1 MDGKSIFEQDL
12 LKKEVKMNEG
22 ILNVEKKDDMIG
34 RNSFMDISAID
45 MKDVQDQDD
54 SFDDLIIKDNKELV
68 KTGKMLLREFDE
80 KEIIM
85 GERLSIESFKDSP
98 LAASATRRRRFGEYP
113 KLSGQ
118 GQVAAGDLLGRNTSK
133 VVKRGG
139 FGNEM
144 IVKGQEFV
152 RRIKSWAT
160 ASDIQDAIQG
170 EFLQQYGTPDIIDCL
185 YVDGMPIR
193 EFVAGKYAYNG
204 SEDKAQERNILSAY
218 AVMIASRQNHP
229 ITLVRP
235 VLING
240 VADIDIRNVG
250 LDMRIEGRYMSRRQ
264 KTDAIRYGLEG
275 ERYLEYCETAFRS
288 EMRAKAG
295 EALRTVKGKT
305 VSGLSKLAE
314 LNRNLN
320 AAGKGT
326 HRNYDEFVMAFNRY
340 FNILQDIGRD
350 PDHMEINREEL
361 HMIYDLNT
369 TVLNAAHA
377 YLKGKKMNLP
387 RHHAVKE
394 IRDLVSSQSGK
405 MWGVIR
411 GKSLNEEGATISLKD
426 LLDKKNDQYA
436 VYDIE
441 EEAVANKQRQQ
452 NDQADTNEYVSLDKE
467 IELDKQTKLVL
478 RMRHMIDSDDVAA
491 FSFER
496 LKNAAKAGE
505 KTEDEL
511 AGLAMEFLKAASTV
525 LLEDEKIGTALKRK
539 YKNAVSQ
546 EDLLHY
552 MAEDQLAKLYKREFA
567 AIPALKDGLNLWTEH
582 NNITKGALMTYRE
595 NIAGDALAK
604 DEYDKIGGAG
614 KNLYVSSKEAK
625 EIVKNSKGF
634 LCSVKVK
641 GQKDLRMIKPS
652 LPEKVEVT
660 GKDNKKETIKLR
672 RTMNLMIKTMAYMI
686 TNEDGTVKAEE
697 ERYGEDNM
705 VLSEYMDQLFRDLAP
720 KTKNNTYYK
729 TYDFV
734 VDKFMPAMEEMLN
747 KEYKARGMSKSDA
760 KYKANQDAI
769 EACES
774 FFKLLDANTSSFI
787 QSPDVAFHSFRC
799 MGAVLRSIN
808 REEFI
813 NSPEV
818 KKIRIGGVAPTPE
831 EINQA
836 LDEFMAEQESAEAE
850 LKKIREMDPDSEQVA
865 CFNSCIDN
873 SKFYRTLFSSHTDD
887 KHRHTLEYKAKSSYK
902 TNPMKITDYLLNNLD
917 RLCDMDHKITD
928 KDRAKYREKLQA
940 IKDSYQKEGKLSMG
954 KMDDLRTVHD
964 AFARYEIHQAPF
976 MSKQGTDIITV
987 ETYGLAPDHIV
998 QSPVTMNPAIGRY
1011 KSTKEGKVDQEGGTM
1026 EHKGFTGFYSHVD
1039 YFDHTKSRMKLLKT
1053 NLRQI
1058 LSDKW
1063 AKMLNSEV

>member
-68 KTGKMLLREFDE
+68 KTGKMLLKEFDE

-98 LAASATRRRRFGEYP
+98 LAAPATRRRRSGEYP
-113 KLSGQ
+113 RLMGQ

-193 EFVAGKYAYNG
+193 EFVADKYAYNG

-218 AVMIASRQNHP
+218 AAMIASRRNHP

-235 VLING
+235 VIING
-240 VADIDIRNVG
+240 VADVDIRNVG
-250 LDMRIEGRYMSRRQ
+250 VDMTVAGHRQ
-264 KTDAIRYGLEG
+264 TRGQKIDAIRYGIMG
-275 ERYLEYCETAFRS
+275 DNYREYCETAFRS

-350 PDHMEINREEL
+350 PEHMEIDLAEL
-361 HMIYDLNT
+361 QEIYE
-369 TVLNAAHA
+369 LNATVVRTAND

-387 RHHAVKE
+387 RHNAVKD
-394 IRDLVSSQSGK
+394 IRDLVSTQSGK

-411 GKSLNEEGATISLKD
+411 NKTLNAEGATISLKD
-426 LLDKKNDQYA
+426 LLDQKNDQFA

-441 EEAVANKQRQQ
+441 EETVINKQRQQ

-478 RMRHMIDSDDVAA
+478 RMKHLVDSDQVATLA
-491 FSFER
+491 FTR
-496 LKNAAKAGE
+496 LKDSA
-505 KTEDEL
+505 EDEEYTDEERTGY
-511 AGLAMEFLKAASTV
+511 ATEFLRAAAYV
-525 LLEDEKIGTALKRK
+525 LLSDEKIGNALRKR
-539 YKNAVSQ
+539 YKDASTQ
-546 EDLLHY
+546 EELLYH
-552 MAEDQLAKLYKREFA
+552 MADDQLVKLYSREFA
-567 AIPALKDGLNLWTEH
+567 KIPALKDALNAWTEQV
-582 NNITKGALMTYRE
+582 NVAKAAQMSYKE
-595 NIAGDALAK
+595 NIAGEALSK
-604 DEYDKIGGAG
+604 EEYDKNGGAS

-641 GQKDLRMIKPS
+641 GQKGLRMIKPS

-799 MGAVLRSIN
+799 TGAALRSID

-818 KKIRIGGVAPTPE
+818 KNIRIDGKAPTPE

-850 LKKIREMDPDSEQVA
+850 LKKIREMDADSEQGV

-873 SKFYRTLFSSHTDD
+873 SKFFRTLFSSHTDD
-887 KHRHTLEYKAKSSYK
+887 RHRHPLEYKPKSSYK
-902 TNPMKITDYLLNNLD
+902 ADPMKITDYLLNNLD
-917 RLCDMDHKITD
+917 RLCDMDYKITD
-928 KDRAKYREKLQA
+928 KDRTRYRENLKA
-940 IKDSYQKEGKLSMG
+940 IKDSYQKNGKLSMG
-954 KMDDLRTVHD
+954 KMDDLRTIYD
-964 AFARYEIHQAPF
+964 RFAKYDIHQAPF

-987 ETYGLAPDHIV
+987 ETYGLAPDHMV

-1011 KSTKEGKVDQEGGTM
+1011 KSTKEGKIDQESGSM
-1026 EHKGFTGFYSHVD
+1026 EHTGFTNFYGHDD
-1039 YFDHTKSRMKLLKT
+1039 YFDHASSRMKLLKT

-1058 LSDKW
+1058 ISDKA
-1063 AKMLNSEV
+1063 AKMVNRES